1 MNETIDTPAL
11 DRARNKAYW
20 RLLPLLFVCYAI
32 AYVDRANVSLA
43 KLTMAKDLPAFDN
56 AVIGFGAGMFFWGYI
71 LLEIP
76 GTLLVEKWSA
86 RRMMARIM
94 VTWGI
99 VAALT
104 AAVRTPMQFY
114 CVRFGLGLAEAGFF
128 PGVIVYLTHWFPN
141 RDRSRAVA
149 WFLIATPVAQIV
161 SPKISNLLL
170 RIGTDEI
177 VRGVTVHHPAIM
189 GLQGWQWTYIF
200 WSVPAVALGFVVLW
214 VLPDRPRH
222 AKWLTDEERQALER
236 QLELEKA
243 QRSAGRRMT
252 LGEAFRNPKVLL
264 LALAFCCSVSANY
277 GYEFFFPSIL
287 KDWYSLKL
295 DAISWLVILPPCL
308 ALVSQLFVGW
318 SSDRTGER
326 RCHAAFSI
334 VIGLIALAFAPS
346 TRGNLALT
354 IVCFMIFFAGVK
366 GYQPAF
372 WALPSLFLTES
383 AAAASIGLI
392 NSIGQIGGFMGPY
405 LLGSIQAQTGS
416 FAIGIYVLSASM
428 ALSAAII
435 LGLGLGRRPR
445 DQPPCGSVD
454 DAGDDRAEKIEN
466 AGK

>member
-1 MNETIDTPAL
+1 LNETHDTPAL
-11 DRARNKAYW
+11 DRARKKAYG
-20 RLLPLLFVCYAI
+20 RLLPLLFVCYVI

-43 KLTMAKDLPAFDN
+43 KLTMAQDLPAFDN
-56 AVIGFGAGMFFWGYI
+56 AVIGFGAGLFFWGYI

-86 RRMMARIM
+86 RRMMSRIM
-94 VTWGI
+94 ITWGI

-104 AAVRTPMQFY
+104 AAVTTPMQFY
-114 CVRFGLGLAEAGFF
+114 CVRFCLGLAEAGFF

-149 WFLIATPVAQIV
+149 WFLIATPVAQIA

-177 VRGVTVHHPAIM
+177 VGGMTVHHPEIL
-189 GLQGWQWTYIF
+189 GLEGWQWMYIF
-200 WSVPAVALGFVVLW
+200 WGVPAVVLGFVVLIA
-214 VLPDRPRH
+214 LPDRPRD
-222 AKWLTDEERQALER
+222 AAWLTDEEREALER
-236 QLELEKA
+236 RLDLEKA

-252 LGEAFRNPKVLL
+252 PGEAFRNPKVLL
-264 LALAFCCSVSANY
+264 LALAFCCSVTANY

-287 KDWYSLKL
+287 KDWYLLKL
-295 DAISWLVILPPCL
+295 DAITWLVILPPCL

-318 SSDRTGER
+318 NSDRTGER

-334 VIGLIALAFAPS
+334 IIGLIALGLAPL
-346 TRGNLALT
+346 TRGNLVLT

-372 WALPSLFLTES
+372 WALPSLFLTET

-405 LLGSIQAQTGS
+405 LLGSIQNHTGS
-416 FAIGIYVLSASM
+416 FATGIYVLSPSM

-435 LGLGLGRRPR
+435 LGLGLGRRP
-445 DQPPCGSVD
+445 PL
-454 DAGDDRAEKIEN
+454 AGGESQ
-466 AGK
+466 

>member
-1 MNETIDTPAL
+1 MNEKSPL
-11 DRARNKAYW
+11 DRARTKAYW
-20 RLLPLLFVCYAI
+20 RLLPLLFVCYVI

-86 RRMMARIM
+86 RRMMSRIM

-104 AAVRTPMQFY
+104 AFVRTPMQFY
-114 CVRFGLGLAEAGFF
+114 CMRFGLGLAEAGFF
-128 PGVIVYLTHWFPN
+128 PGVLVFLTHWFPN

-149 WFLIATPVAQIV
+149 WYLIATPVAQIV

-170 RIGTDEI
+170 KIGTDEVI
-177 VRGVTVHHPAIM
+177 NGLKVHHPEIM
-189 GLQGWQWTYIF
+189 GLEGWQWMFIF
-200 WSVPAVALGFVVLW
+200 WGAPAVVLGLVVLFM
-214 VLPDRPRH
+214 LPDRPRD
-222 AKWLTDEERQALER
+222 AKWLAEEERQALEQ
-236 QLELEKA
+236 QLEIEKA
-243 QRSAGRRMT
+243 QRSTGKRMT

-264 LALAFCCSVSANY
+264 LAVAFCCSVTANY

-295 DAISWLVILPPCL
+295 DDITWLVILPPCL

-318 SSDRTGER
+318 NSDRTRER

-334 VIGLIALAFAPS
+334 IIGLVALALAPL
-346 TRGNLALT
+346 TKGNLVLT
-354 IVCFMIFFAGVK
+354 VVCFMIFFGGVK
-366 GYQPAF
+366 AYQPAF
-372 WALPSLFLTES
+372 WALPSLFLTET
-383 AAAASIGLI
+383 AAAGSIGLI
-392 NSIGQIGGFMGPY
+392 NSIGQMGGFLGPY
-405 LLGSIQAQTGS
+405 LLGSIQTHTGS

-428 ALSAAII
+428 AVSAAII
-435 LGLGLGRRPR
+435 LGLGLGRRP
-445 DQPPCGSVD
+445 P
-454 DAGDDRAEKIEN
+454 ATEDR
-466 AGK
+466 